1 MTEIKTMMDFA
12 LEYVTEGFKVIPLQ
26 SRGKIPLTKN
36 GLKEATETRQGVK
49 EYWNKW
55 PGANIG
61 LSTQGMVVI
70 DLDVKNGGL
79 QSKTQLIAKYGELPK
94 TRVHKTG
101 GGGEHW
107 LYRAPEGSD
116 IRCGAGKYGYPGM
129 DIRANGGYIVAP
141 PSSHESG
148 NRYELIDNSPIVMAP
163 EWLIELVGDKKNT
176 NSSSG
181 TDSNVMMIPEGQ
193 RDAVLTRLAGA
204 MRRIGMCQ
212 DAIEAGLTK
221 VNELQCDPPKPDAP
235 TRISHSVARYQPSVP
250 ITSTTFNLTDTGNA
264 ELLVSLFGDRLR
276 YDHKRCRWL
285 IWNGNIWQPDIS
297 GEIYRLA
304 IEASRERYRRA
315 TMIADLTERG
325 TVSKWAIGSENRTR
339 IEAAVSLS
347 QKIEPVADSGENW
360 DADKWLLG
368 CENGVVELKTGQ
380 LRLGKQ
386 SDCITMTT
394 GIKFDPD
401 AKCERWQQFLNE
413 IFNQDESLIDW
424 IWRFAG
430 YSMTGDTSEQI
441 VILGYGTG
449 SNGKGKFNHALRQAM
464 GDYAHDAP
472 FSTFELNAHASGIPN
487 DIAALERRRF
497 VTSSETNDGTR
508 LNEARIK
515 AISGED
521 PMTAR
526 YLHQE
531 FFTFQ
536 PACKI
541 CLFVNHKPKVE
552 DDSYGFWRRVRLVPF
567 TKQFSGNSEDKK
579 LGNKLDAEA
588 PGILAWL
595 VRGCLA
601 WQDRGLTGIP
611 EAITTATEEYKVES
625 DLLGQFISEMCVEVP
640 QAVIKSSEL
649 YKSYGTWA
657 DDLNIRGRER
667 ITINAFGR
675 RMKDK
680 YEKVTQRDGTYYR
693 GIGLKSCGGFDQF
706 VVDSTSDTPK
716 N

>member
-1 MTEIKTMMDFA
+1 M
-12 LEYVTEGFKVIPLQ
+12 
-26 SRGKIPLTKN
+26 
-36 GLKEATETRQGVK
+36 
-49 EYWNKW
+49 
-55 PGANIG
+55 
-61 LSTQGMVVI
+61 
-70 DLDVKNGGL
+70 
-79 QSKTQLIAKYGELPK
+79 
-94 TRVHKTG
+94 
-101 GGGEHW
+101 
-107 LYRAPEGSD
+107 
-116 IRCGAGKYGYPGM
+116 
-129 DIRANGGYIVAP
+129 
-141 PSSHESG
+141 
-148 NRYELIDNSPIVMAP
+148 
-163 EWLIELVGDKKNT
+163 
-176 NSSSG
+176 
-181 TDSNVMMIPEGQ
+181 
-193 RDAVLTRLAGA
+193 
-204 MRRIGMCQ
+204 
-212 DAIEAGLTK
+212 AIESA
-221 VNELQCDPPKPDAP
+221 
-235 TRISHSVARYQPSVP
+235 
-250 ITSTTFNLTDTGNA
+250 
-264 ELLVSLFGDRLR
+264 
-276 YDHKRCRWL
+276 
-285 IWNGNIWQPDIS
+285 
-297 GEIYRLA
+297 
-304 IEASRERYRRA
+304 RERYRRA
-315 TMIADLTERG
+315 TTIVELPERT

-347 QKIEPVADSGENW
+347 QKLEPVADSGENW

-368 CENGVVELKTGQ
+368 CENGVVDLKTGQ
-380 LRLGKQ
+380 LRPGKQ

-394 GIKFDPD
+394 GIKFDPN
-401 AKCERWQQFLNE
+401 AKCERWLQFLGE
-413 IFNQDESLIDW
+413 IFNGDESLIDW

-441 VILGYGTG
+441 VVLGYGTG

-472 FSTFELNAHASGIPN
+472 FSTFELNAHASNIPN
-487 DIAALERRRF
+487 DIAALESRRF

-567 TKQFSGNSEDKK
+567 IKQFSGTNEDKK
-579 LGNKLDAEA
+579 LGNKLDSEA

-601 WQDRGLTGIP
+601 WQDRGLSQIP

-625 DLLGQFISEMCVEVP
+625 DPLGQFITEMCVQVS
-640 QAVIKSSEL
+640 QAVTKSSEL
-649 YKSYGTWA
+649 FKAYGTWA

-667 ITINAFGR
+667 LTLNAFGR

-680 YEKVTQRDGTYYR
+680 FEKVTQRDGTYYR

-706 VVDSTSDTPK
+706 VVDSTSETPK
-716 N
+716 NQVTPLFNAAHEKNLENPSQSTTSTTKAPINPTFNQQNS